1 MGDITMEAIKEHA
14 AQLIDGLAGIN
25 ENVGLFTIK
34 TGNGWIES
42 AKARP
47 IPEMLFGEFW
57 FEGELCI
64 LFADTNLGKSILAV
78 QIADSISRGEAIPG
92 FKMQAPPQPV
102 LIFDFEM
109 GDKQFE
115 VRYSDGYQNHYQFDP
130 NFYRAEVNPDSDLP
144 ECISFEEHLHR
155 SIEAAIIET
164 GARALIVDNITYL
177 KNETERAKDALPLM
191 KHLKLLKSKHHLSIL
206 ALAHTPKRDLTKPIT
221 RNDLQGSKMLINFAD
236 AAFAIGESYQD
247 NRLRYIKQ
255 IKARN
260 TEILYHGDNVITI
273 ELDKPT
279 NFLGFQFVGFST
291 ELEHLRRVTDEDKSA
306 MKARVNELKQQGKSY
321 RDIGIELGISH
332 MKAKRYHESQ

>member
-1 MGDITMEAIKEHA
+1 MANVTLATIKEHA
-14 AQLIDGLAGIN
+14 AQLIDELAEVD

-47 IPEMLFGEFW
+47 IPEMLFSEFW

-78 QIADSISRGEAIPG
+78 QIADSISRGEPMQG

-144 ECISFEEHLHR
+144 ENISFEDYLHK
-155 SIEAAIIET
+155 SIEAAIIRK
-164 GARALIVDNITYL
+164 GVRVLIVDNITYL

-191 KHLKLLKSKHHLSIL
+191 KLLKTLKNKHHLSIL

-221 RNDLQGSKMLINFAD
+221 RNDLQGSKMLINFCD
-236 AAFAIGESYQD
+236 SSFAIGESTKD
-247 NRLRYIKQ
+247 SCFRYIKQ

-260 TEILYHGDNVITI
+260 TSIIYNGDNVILC
-273 ELDKPT
+273 ELSKPS
-279 NFLGFQFVGFST
+279 NFLGFTFIDFAN
-291 ELEHLRRVTDEDKSA
+291 EMEHLRHVTDEDKGA
-306 MKARVNELKQQGKSY
+306 MRARVIELKQQGKSY

-332 MKAKRYHESQ
+332 MKAKRYNESQ